1 MLDIIENAVLD
12 ECIAAPLVV
21 QFLGVRSLVTYGA
34 TSTSNLIV
42 MKNEIERRKAVIVK
56 TEYDVAK
63 LMAAQRQ
70 SNDLEMFINYIIE
83 TGDKRSAKEGIT
95 VTVSNPTRDNFLLA
109 KQLVYNAMR
118 LIMMRL
124 VFSINVLII
133 VNDQVEGPLLLV
145 QATMIS
151 GRK

>member
-1 MLDIIENAVLD
+1 M
-12 ECIAAPLVV
+12 V

-63 LMAAQRQ
+63 LIMAAQRQ